1 MKFTEKMQTAIN
13 AQIALEMWSA
23 NIYLSMSAYFAQQG
37 LDGFAHWYH
46 QQYKEELEHA
56 EDMMHYII
64 QRGGKVKIQ
73 SIPAVETEFVSALE
87 VAEKA
92 YAHECLVSEKIEELV
107 RLASAESDMPSQDFL
122 QHCGSGAPSLRP
134 CHYLPRQGAGI
145 PLSTDSMS
153 LHGLQRGC
161 TMDLHG
167 TASSLLGE
175 EYRGASL

>member
-73 SIPAVETEFVSALE
+73 SIPAVETEFASALQ

-107 RLASAESDMPSQDFL
+107 RLASAESDMPSQDFFWKYIRE
-122 QHCGSGAPSLRP
+122 QVEEEA
-134 CHYLPRQGAGI
+134 
-145 PLSTDSMS
+145 
-153 LHGLQRGC
+153 
-161 TMDLHG
+161 
-167 TASSLLGE
+167 TASNIVDRVRL
-175 EYRGASL
+175 ASDHAIIFLDKELASR